1 MCLTK
6 KLAYF
11 LLNRNCTQPVI
22 ITKYTSSGWYKT
34 CNVYSEN
41 SMEKESSIRW
51 WFGPGE
57 LKSLSYRC
65 FVWRLSCLFKL
76 RWVFCAGFRVDTRDN
91 CRSPNSLTC
100 VQLFQELFEALCS
113 RQFVIGLFMS
123 TTSLNW
129 CGYEDRGLTQEHSG
143 CFLRKV
149 KESSASLIKLG
160 WEVID
165 ITKNML

>member
-1 MCLTK
+1 MNRSVLTWEIICVFNK
-6 KLAYF
+6 ETCIFIVKQKH
-11 LLNRNCTQPVI
+11 TQPVI

-76 RWVFCAGFRVDTRDN
+76 RWVFCAGFRVDMRDN
-91 CRSPNSLTC
+91 CRSPKFTNMRTAISGTLRGTLQQTICYWFVYEYKIPELVWLWGQRSNSRAFG
-100 VQLFQELFEALCS
+100 VFS
-113 RQFVIGLFMS
+113 
-123 TTSLNW
+123 
-129 CGYEDRGLTQEHSG
+129 
-143 CFLRKV
+143 
-149 KESSASLIKLG
+149 
-160 WEVID
+160 
-165 ITKNML
+165 